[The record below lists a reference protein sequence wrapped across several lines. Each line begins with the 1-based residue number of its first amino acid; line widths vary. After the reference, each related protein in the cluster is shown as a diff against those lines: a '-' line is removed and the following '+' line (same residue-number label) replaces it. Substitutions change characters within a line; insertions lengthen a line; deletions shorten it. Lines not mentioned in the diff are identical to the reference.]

1 MPYNINDPIRS
12 VDFFMLSLLAVL
24 LAMVHI
30 SVINAN
36 GMATVFFVFAFVDVV
51 RQATCRDT
59 LYRVFIER
67 RYF

>member
-1 MPYNINDPIRS
+1 
-12 VDFFMLSLLAVL
+12 MLSLLAVL